1 MIFCD
6 FFADFRVW
14 KLTLFQN
21 LRPGINKG
29 GDDNIIETP
38 NPVKGMLSGTNKR
51 AFEDGEFYI
60 PSGYDNILRNTYG
73 DYMTLPPIEQQK
85 PHHIQDVWWN

>member
-1 MIFCD
+1 MEIKNS
-6 FFADFRVW
+6 R
-14 KLTLFQN
+14 
-21 LRPGINKG
+21 G
-29 GDDNIIETP
+29 GDKIQIVVAMLCSVFAMIINYMISFFLTP
-38 NPVKGMLSGTNKR
+38 YITN
-51 AFEDGEFYI
+51 GEFYI